1 LAAPQKHPV
10 APLTPGCFLV
20 AASGTLED
28 GLNGMNWL
36 LLCRHLGLLGILVGG
51 SMVFSLPWAFPA
63 LGQTST
69 FETNGF
75 RGLLIAI
82 GVSVGSGGILFGVG
96 RREKGMILRKEAL
109 AIVGL
114 GWLYAGLLG
123 ALPFLFSQTLR
134 HEGDQI
140 IAMSVP
146 DAVFESISGFTTTGA
161 SVLTHL
167 EAPHV
172 DDDLAMLSPEEL
184 HPDDPAPA
192 DAIVL
197 FVAVLGQLG
206 AGGKALMRREVPG
219 PISEAVRPRVRETAL
234 TMWAIYVGLSVVLS
248 IVYWLEG
255 MTVFNAL
262 CHTFGTLATGGFS
275 TWNSSL
281 GHYGAVIQWTTIL
294 FMIFA
299 GTNFNLYYLMLVR
312 HQSGTKRS
320 LVNRLQ
326 PLLQDPEFRLY
337 LTIIVVVTLLLS
349 ASLWSH
355 RNYGSVEEIVR
366 HSLFT
371 AVTVMTTTG
380 YGTEDF
386 DQWSNTCRALLLAL
400 MFVGGCAG
408 STGGGIKVVRFL
420 LFARIL
426 KLEVENA
433 FRPNVVRPLRI
444 AGVNLD
450 SGLRHE
456 VIVYFSFMLLIF
468 VSSWLL
474 LMAIEP
480 GAPWDHAASGG
491 NQLIDC
497 ASAVASSLNNIG
509 PGLGAVG
516 PSMNY
521 SEFAPQS
528 KLLLALLMLLGRL
541 ELFAILV
548 LFIPSFWRT
557 HQ

>member
-1 LAAPQKHPV
+1 
-10 APLTPGCFLV
+10 
-20 AASGTLED
+20 
-28 GLNGMNWL
+28 MNWL
-36 LLCRHLGLLGILVGG
+36 LLCRHLGLLGMLVGG
-51 SMVFSLPWAFPA
+51 AMLFSLPWAFPV
-63 LGQTST
+63 LGQTPS
-69 FETNGF
+69 FEADGF
-75 RGLLIAI
+75 RGLSIAV
-82 GVSVGSGGILFGVG
+82 GVSILTGGVLFGIG
-96 RREKGMILRKEAL
+96 RREAGIILRKEAL

-134 HEGDQI
+134 HDGDQI
-140 IAMSVP
+140 VAMSVP

-172 DDDLAMLSPEEL
+172 EDDLAVDTFGPGDSLVPRCIMFWRSFTHWLGGMGI
-184 HPDDPAPA
+184 
-192 DAIVL
+192 IVL

-234 TMWAIYVGLSVVLS
+234 TMWAIYVGLSGVLAV
-248 IVYWLEG
+248 IYLLEG

-262 CHTFGTLATGGFS
+262 CHTFGTMATGGFS

-281 GHYGAVIQWTTIL
+281 GHYGAVIQWTTIV
-294 FMIFA
+294 FMLFA
-299 GTNFNLYYLMLVR
+299 GTNFNLYYLMLNAEHR
-312 HQSGTKRS
+312 GSGRGS
-320 LVNRLQ
+320 LRARLH
-326 PLLQDPEFRLY
+326 PLIRDPEYRLY
-337 LTIIVVVTLLLS
+337 LTIISVVTLMLA
-349 ASLWSH
+349 ASLWSN
-355 RNYGSVEEIVR
+355 RTYGSVEETLR
-366 HSLFT
+366 HAVFST
-371 AVTVMTTTG
+371 VTVITTTG

-386 DQWSNTCRALLLAL
+386 DQWSNFCRALLVAL

-408 STGGGIKVVRFL
+408 STGGGMKVVRFL

-450 SGLRHE
+450 PGLRHE

-480 GAPWDHAASGG
+480 GAPWDHTASGG

-521 SEFAPQS
+521 SQFAPQS

-548 LFIPSFWRT
+548 LFVPSFWRT